1 MLKRIIFDVDNTL
14 IQWKDEYYKKINK
27 PFEELKISYIKED
40 LLNVVKAIDN
50 YEKKYEY
57 FNIYSLQEMFCH
69 TLNKKLPENFT
80 NIVLKYFK
88 TCVPDKLPQKEI
100 DTLTYLQQKYDL
112 VVLTNWFKDVQIE
125 RLKKVG
131 IYDCFKEIYAT
142 EKIKMKPNPES
153 FQTAMGE
160 QKPEECVM
168 VGDNLKQDIQGA
180 LNCGI
185 PAIYITL
192 DKKANENKLY
202 KTIHDLTELKKI
214 L

>member
-50 YEKKYEY
+50 YEKNYEY

>member
-1 MLKRIIFDVDNTL
+1 MLKRIIFDIDNTL
-14 IQWKDEYYKKINK
+14 IQWKDEYYQKINQ
-27 PFEELKISYIKED
+27 PFEELKIAYTKED
-40 LLNVVKAIDN
+40 LLNVVKAINN
-50 YEKKYEY
+50 YEKNYEY
-57 FNIYSLQEMFCH
+57 FNINSLQEMFCH